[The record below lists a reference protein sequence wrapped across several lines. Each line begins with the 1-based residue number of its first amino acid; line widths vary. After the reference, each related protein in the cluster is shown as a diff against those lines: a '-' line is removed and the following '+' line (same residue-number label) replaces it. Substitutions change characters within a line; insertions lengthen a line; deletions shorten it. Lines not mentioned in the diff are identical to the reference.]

1 VRLADAA
8 AVQLPLEAPALG
20 LFPAPDGTLVVAA
33 DSPMGMLA
41 FFEPGN
47 DEPVS
52 VAGFALAGFA
62 ERPVLPRRA
71 AQE

>member
-1 VRLADAA
+1 
-8 AVQLPLEAPALG
+8 
-20 LFPAPDGTLVVAA
+20 
-33 DSPMGMLA
+33 MGMLA